1 MALADRWLLPD
12 GVKEVLAPDAYH
24 IETLRRRV
32 LDLYH
37 HWGYDLVMPPL
48 MEHLDSL
55 LTGVG
60 RDLDLNTFKLT
71 DQLTGHTLGVRADI
85 TPQVARIDAH
95 RMDTTGANR
104 LSYCGSVLH
113 TRSAEPLA
121 SRNPM
126 QIGAELYGHAGIES
140 EIEVISLM
148 LETLAVV
155 KANTELSLDLGHVDI
170 FRGLMQVAGL
180 NAAQQD
186 EYRDILARKA
196 LPELDLFVAQI
207 ADEQVRNWLA
217 QLPRLTGGVEMLESA
232 RQVLSGAPAS
242 VSQAVLYLQQLAE
255 QLQSR
260 YPQLDLYFDLSE
272 LRGYNYHTGVVF
284 AAYVP
289 SHGQAI
295 AKGGRYDD
303 IGRDFG
309 RARAATGFSC
319 DLKIL
324 SELSQEAVQADAV
337 ILAPAGD
344 DATLL
349 QAIRELRMQGQRVVQ
364 ALPGAASE
372 DGCSQQLLQRDG
384 QWVVAP
390 R

>member
-24 IETLRRRV
+24 IESLRRRV

-37 HWGYDLVMPPL
+37 RWGYELVMPPL

-71 DQLTGHTLGVRADI
+71 DQLSGRTLGVRADI

-95 RMDTTGANR
+95 RMDTAGVNR

-140 EIEVISLM
+140 EVEVISLM
-148 LETLAVV
+148 LETLAEV
-155 KANTELSLDLGHVDI
+155 KADHELSLDLGHVDI
-170 FRGLMQVAGL
+170 FRGLMEMAAL
-180 NAAQQD
+180 SDAQQD
-186 EYRDILARKA
+186 EYRDILERKA
-196 LPELDLFVAQI
+196 LPELESFLNQI
-207 ADEQVRNWLA
+207 TDEQVREWLG
-217 QLPRLTGGVEMLESA
+217 QLPRLTGGVDILERA
-232 RQVLSGAPAS
+232 RQVLSGAPAV
-242 VSQAVLYLQQLAE
+242 VSQAILYLQQLAD
-255 QLQSR
+255 QLQAR

-289 SHGQAI
+289 THGQAV
-295 AKGGRYDD
+295 AKGGRYDG

-324 SELSQEAVQADAV
+324 SELSGETVQVDDV
-337 ILAPAGD
+337 ILAPAGTD
-344 DATLL
+344 ESLL
-349 QAIRELRMQGQRVVQ
+349 QAIRDLRAQGKRIVQ
-364 ALPGAASE
+364 ALPGAAS
-372 DGCSQQLLQRDG
+372 DNSCSQQLLQQDG
-384 QWVVAP
+384 QWVVAA

>member
-24 IETLRRRV
+24 IESLRRRV

-37 HWGYDLVMPPL
+37 HWGYELVMPPL

-71 DQLTGHTLGVRADI
+71 DQLTGRTLGVRADI

-95 RMDTTGANR
+95 RMKNAGVNR

-113 TRSAEPLA
+113 TRPAEPLA

-140 EIEVISLM
+140 EVEVISLM
-148 LETLAVV
+148 LETLAEV
-155 KANTELSLDLGHVDI
+155 KADCELSLDLGHVDI

-180 NAAQQD
+180 SDAQQD

-196 LPELDLFVAQI
+196 LPELDLFVEQI
-207 ADEQVRNWLA
+207 ADAQVKDWLA
-217 QLPRLTGGVEMLESA
+217 QLPRLTGGVEMLEEA

-242 VSQAVLYLQQLAE
+242 VAQALSYLLQLAQQLMN
-255 QLQSR
+255 R

-324 SELSQEAVQADAV
+324 SELSQEAVKSDAV
-337 ILAPAGD
+337 VLAPAGD
-344 DATLL
+344 DADLL
-349 QAIRELRMQGQRVVQ
+349 QAIRDLRSQGMRVVQ
-364 ALPGAASE
+364 ALPGAAPE

-384 QWVVAP
+384 QWVIAE

>member
-12 GVKEVLAPDAYH
+12 GVKEVLAPEAYR
-24 IETLRRRV
+24 IEGLRRRV

-37 HWGYDLVMPPL
+37 RWGYELVMPPV

-71 DQLTGHTLGVRADI
+71 DQLSGHTLGVRADI

-95 RMDTTGANR
+95 RMRTEGVNR

-126 QIGAELYGHAGIES
+126 QVGAELYGHAGIES
-140 EIEVISLM
+140 DVEVISLM
-148 LETLAVV
+148 LETLRYVGAD
-155 KANTELSLDLGHVDI
+155 KELSLDLSHVDL
-170 FRGLMQVAGL
+170 FRGLMQVSGL
-180 NAAQQD
+180 DDDQQL
-186 EYRDILARKA
+186 EYRDILSRKA
-196 LPELDLFVAQI
+196 LPELDVFVQTLANEKTR
-207 ADEQVRNWLA
+207 DWLL
-217 QLPRLTGGVEMLESA
+217 QLPRLNGGVEVLKKAKALLADAPAVVLESIE
-232 RQVLSGAPAS
+232 
-242 VSQAVLYLQQLAE
+242 YLLQLASK
-255 QLQSR
+255 LQDR
-260 YPQLDLYFDLSE
+260 YADLDLYFDLSE

-284 AAYVP
+284 AAYTP
-289 SHGQAI
+289 GYGQAI
-295 AKGGRYDD
+295 AKGGRYDE

-309 RARAATGFSC
+309 RARPATGFSA

-324 SELSQEAVQADAV
+324 SELSVESEQVESIV
-337 ILAPAGD
+337 LAPAGD
-344 DATLL
+344 EAELL
-349 QAIRELRMQGQRVVQ
+349 SAIQQLREQNVRVVQ
-364 ALPGAASE
+364 ALPGVASE
-372 DGCSQQLLQRDG
+372 STFSKQLLQRDG
-384 QWVVAP
+384 KWVIAE

>member
-24 IETLRRRV
+24 IESLRRRL

-37 HWGYDLVMPPL
+37 HWGYQLVMPPL

-60 RDLDLNTFKLT
+60 RDLGLNTFKLT
-71 DQLTGHTLGVRADI
+71 DQLSGRTLGVRADI

-95 RMDTTGANR
+95 RMKTNGVNR

-113 TRSAEPLA
+113 TRPAEPLA

-148 LETLAVV
+148 LETLAEV
-155 KANTELSLDLGHVDI
+155 KADAELSLDLGHVDI
-170 FRGLMQVAGL
+170 FSGLMQVADLSG
-180 NAAQQD
+180 AQQE
-186 EYRDILARKA
+186 EYHDILARKA
-196 LPELDLFVAQI
+196 LPELDLFVKQI
-207 ADEQVRNWLA
+207 ADDQVRGWLA
-217 QLPRLTGGVEMLESA
+217 QLPRLNGGVEMLELA
-232 RQVLSGAPAS
+232 RQVLSGAPAA
-242 VSQAVLYLQQLAE
+242 VTQALTYLQQLAE
-255 QLQSR
+255 QLHKR

-289 SHGQAI
+289 THGQAV

-324 SELSQEAVQADAV
+324 SELSQETVQADPV

-344 DATLL
+344 DAELL
-349 QAIRELRMQGQRVVQ
+349 QAIRDLRTQGMRVVQ

-384 QWVVAP
+384 QWVVAE